1 MLPKIAVIGA
11 GVVGLSTA
19 VNIQALIPGCDV
31 TIIADKF
38 EADTTSIGAG
48 GIFRPTEKAIPGVPA
63 DTIRRWSQESWD
75 FFSKLALS
83 DLGSTTGHI
92 VMPGYIFSQE
102 KIENPIYEDIIFSCR
117 ELSLKELT
125 KLNMGQYRHG
135 YQLTSIIV
143 QMSKYLPW
151 LMEKFVSHGGKTL
164 KRKVNDLKEFQ
175 GGPYAVVVNCT
186 GLGSQ
191 ELVKD
196 EKIHPVRGQLIRLD
210 APWINFWIYTDHGA
224 YILPNA
230 EFVAIGGVRQDGRS
244 DLAVDPE
251 DRKGILERC
260 YEMWPPLKGGKIIGE
275 WVGLRPSRSPLRLEK
290 ESIRSPGGVLK
301 VVHNYGH
308 GAHGITLSWGTGKDA
323 ARLVKEMVYGSLHA
337 KL

>member
-1 MLPKIAVIGA
+1 MKPKIAVIGA

-19 VNIQALIPGCDV
+19 INIETIIPGCDI
-31 TIIADKF
+31 TIIADRF

-63 DTIRRWSQESWD
+63 DTIRRWSQDSWD

-83 DLGSTTGHI
+83 DLGSTTGHT

-117 ELSLKELT
+117 ELSQKELA
-125 KLNMGQYRHG
+125 KLNMSQYRHG

-151 LMEKFVSHGGKTL
+151 LMEKFVRNGGKIL

-175 GGPYAVVVNCT
+175 GGPYDVVVNCT

-191 ELVKD
+191 ELVNDKI
-196 EKIHPVRGQLIRLD
+196 IHPVRGQLIRLE

-224 YILPNA
+224 YVLPNA
-230 EFVAIGGVRQDGRS
+230 EYVAIGGVRQEGRS
-244 DLAVDPE
+244 DLAVDAE

-260 YEMWPPLKGGKIIGE
+260 YDMWPPLKGGKIIGE
-275 WVGLRPSRSPLRLEK
+275 WVGLRPTRKPLRLEK
-290 ESIRSPGGVLK
+290 ESIRLPGGILK

-308 GAHGITLSWGTGKDA
+308 GAHGITLSWGTGKEA
-323 ARLVKEMVYGSLHA
+323 ARLVKEMIYGSVHA